1 MQQTARMTLE
11 EILGDDEC
19 KRQFVLANVVIDR
32 ARAMRWYDANFLIL
46 FEAAKMLLGY
56 TNPDR
61 AAGFA
66 AAFAPL
72 RTNPGFRPGLI
83 PGLLDAGQLKS
94 LRDAIADAGS
104 DLLERH
110 ETTMFGR
117 TVLHNLPAID
127 PLHRE
132 LAERVG
138 KLAGEPVTP
147 AYSFVSLYG
156 CQGSLPPHL
165 DEPVSKWTIDIC
177 IDQNVEWPIHFSRVT
192 DWPTAAQMQEAG
204 PPQPGDPDLGFRSV
218 TLHPGDA
225 VLFSGSA
232 QWHYRDPMPDQKA
245 GFCHLLFLHYHPQG
259 TEALVYPERWAD
271 HFGLPELAV
280 LNTAYRMVRKS
291 GSPMQTN

>member
-1 MQQTARMTLE
+1 MTLE
-11 EILGDDEC
+11 EILEDDER

-61 AAGFA
+61 VAGFA

-94 LRDAIADAGS
+94 LRDAIAGAGS

-110 ETTMFGR
+110 ETAMFGR

-127 PLHRE
+127 PLHHE
-132 LAERVG
+132 LAARVEE
-138 KLAGEPVTP
+138 LSGEPVTP

-177 IDQNVEWPIHFSRVT
+177 LDQNVEWPIHFSKVI
-192 DWPTAAQMQEAG
+192 DWPTAPEMQASG
-204 PPQPGDPDLGFRSV
+204 PPEPGAPDLGFRSV
-218 TLHPGDA
+218 TLLPGDA

-232 QWHYRDPMPDQKA
+232 QWHYRDPMPNRRT
-245 GFCHLLFLHYHPQG
+245 GFCNLLFLHYYPQG
-259 TEALVYPERWAD
+259 TEALVYPERWAG

-280 LNTAYRMVRKS
+280 LVTAYRMARKAAS
-291 GSPMQTN
+291 SVSAN